1 MRIYGPLTHHGCV
14 DEFSGSV
21 VMDNKSHVGLRP
33 LPPVEH
39 GQITI

>member
-1 MRIYGPLTHHGCV
+1 MRINGPLTHHGCV

-21 VMDNKSHVGLRP
+21 VMGNESHVGSCP

-39 GQITI
+39 GQITV